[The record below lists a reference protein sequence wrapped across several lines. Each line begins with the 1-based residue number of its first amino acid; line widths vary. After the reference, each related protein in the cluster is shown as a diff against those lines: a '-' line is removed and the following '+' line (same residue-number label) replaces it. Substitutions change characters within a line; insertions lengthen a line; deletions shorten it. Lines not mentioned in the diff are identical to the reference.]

1 MKDRLNRLNEIW
13 SALSVSQKF
22 TLIGAFVGILLL
34 SAGILSFSGGSTNLR
49 PLVSGADAKDLA
61 EVSEVLKSNESN
73 LSIIKGRH
81 HPCACR

>member
-34 SAGILSFSGGSTNLR
+34 SRYSSFSGGSTNLR
-49 PLVSGADAKDLA
+49 PLVSGADAKDLS
-61 EVSEVLKSNESN
+61 EVSEVLKSNQIEFEYN
-73 LSIIKGRH
+73 QGGDTILVLR
-81 HPCACR
+81 